1 MATAK
6 KSGKKPSATKN
17 TASAKNAGDAGGS
30 LTPATVAPRADPAR
44 RARYKALAKQIAE
57 AQKSSARQFD
67 ALYEAI
73 GEVIEHELFLDGG
86 FRSVNDYINAVIKE
100 PPRTVLRNVRVAKYA
115 TAKEEERYGVAK
127 LDAALAYIEAKMGG
141 PAKGTLRVRFE
152 SLRIPVVDGEERA
165 SLTLDEASVAQ
176 IRAATKALSTEQSKR
191 NDRRPPA
198 ERAVVRALAKFA
210 SLEDVT
216 VRVSDNQLQ
225 LGPVALYA
233 LPELAKALA
242 SVALDREER

>member
-6 KSGKKPSATKN
+6 KSAKKAPAKRPAAKP
-17 TASAKNAGDAGGS
+17 TAPRAEAK
-30 LTPATVAPRADPAR
+30 PETVTPRADPTR
-44 RARYKALAKQIAE
+44 KSRYKALAKQIAD

-86 FRSVNDYINAVIKE
+86 FRSVNDYITEVIKE

-115 TAKEEERYGVAK
+115 TSAEEAQYGVAK

-141 PAKGTLRVRFE
+141 AAKGTLRVRFD
-152 SLRIPVVDGEERA
+152 SLKIPVDGDERSV
-165 SLTLDEASVAQ
+165 SLEEASVAQ
-176 IRAATKALSTEQSKR
+176 IQAATKALATDTHH
-191 NDRRPPA
+191 NDRRSPS
-198 ERAVVRALAKFA
+198 ERAVARALAKFD

-216 VRVSDNQLQ
+216 VRVSDNQVR
-225 LGPVALYA
+225 LGAVALYA
-233 LPELAKALA
+233 LPDLAKALA
-242 SVALDREER
+242 SVELDREE